1 MCVRVYVCVCVC
13 VLCVCVCVCVCMCV
27 WGGGGGRGV
36 YMRARYA
43 DCILLVP
50 HSRIIII
57 LAETVKH
64 LPKTNPV
71 MEQALPY
78 KK

>member
-1 MCVRVYVCVCVC
+1 MTVMAVVQVQVQMCCVCVYVC
-13 VLCVCVCVCVCMCV
+13 MF
-27 WGGGGGRGV
+27 GGGGGAC
-36 YMRARYA
+36 MRARYA

-50 HSRIIII
+50 HRRIIII

-71 MEQALPY
+71 M
-78 KK
+78 